1 MTVIGY
7 KPAGVEADVV
17 NVIVIAPKDG
27 FGVRS
32 TRVPAGTPDVRYVT
46 VTPSWAGVIV
56 NAVAWP
62 GATVATSGEA
72 SKERPDGGLVVVGA
86 VGEGATVAIGVVEGK
101 AVAGGA
107 VAGGAV
113 VGVGGVTGIAA
124 TGGADT
130 VNLSDARHT
139 IAPAV
144 ASTITV

>member
-1 MTVIGY
+1 M
-7 KPAGVEADVV
+7 V
-17 NVIVIAPKDG
+17 NDIVIAPKDG

-113 VGVGGVTGIAA
+113 AGGAVVGVGGVTGIAA